1 MEIEREKERKDRV
14 EEKIEMENMRREMD
28 AMKATKIEISLPF
41 GLEPHKY
48 LNADGRD
55 AIYYLTTQIIP
66 RVKFLI
72 EDNMDKFKSFYELGK
87 ECEQTALV
95 PKTCLIYNKGKDCR
109 EGFVHPDRSGML
121 RMHTCTVCWE
131 VLWSHFRH
139 RVVSCPM
146 LTNKFWKSMEVKRLP

>member
-1 MEIEREKERKDRV
+1 MEIEREKKSKDRV
-14 EEKIEMENMRREMD
+14 EEKIEMENMRRD

-55 AIYYLTTQIIP
+55 SIYYLTTQIIP

-95 PKTCLIYNKGKDCR
+95 PKH
-109 EGFVHPDRSGML
+109 V
-121 RMHTCTVCWE
+121 
-131 VLWSHFRH
+131 
-139 RVVSCPM
+139 
-146 LTNKFWKSMEVKRLP
+146 